1 MSTCPD
7 SNLYS
12 ALADGEVPSPW
23 REKLEAHV
31 ASCPACQKRV
41 ARYRT
46 LRSLLRDGAPNLS
59 DDQLDASYL
68 RLMAKRDVARE
79 ASRSLAA
86 ADRASGEDAA
96 GTSHKLLK
104 FPVWARA
111 SISLPL
117 PALAALFAVAVF
129 VPSWFALRASGNESK
144 AAGYST
150 IIPAIRQT
158 GESGMRALSTSN
170 AVYSPDLP
178 PETIAAKV
186 IDPKNRQ
193 YFTMVEFARQFASD
207 KELFSDSGGI
217 VIIKLPSLTRFNTQ
231 GDHFLEGEEPLKQAA
246 GFYR

>member
-23 REKLEAHV
+23 REKLEAHI

-41 ARYRT
+41 ARYRK

-59 DDQLDASYL
+59 ENQLEASYL
-68 RLMAKRDVARE
+68 KLVAKRDAARE
-79 ASRSLAA
+79 EARIHAEA
-86 ADRASGEDAA
+86 DAA
-96 GTSHKLLK
+96 GASRKPLK
-104 FPVWARA
+104 FPGWARA

-117 PALAALFAVAVF
+117 PALAALIAVAVF
-129 VPSWFALRASGNESK
+129 VPSWFALRANGKSSQAE
-144 AAGYST
+144 GYAT
-150 IIPAIRQT
+150 IIPAVRQT

-178 PETIAAKV
+178 PETLTAKV

-217 VIIKLPSLTRFNTQ
+217 VIIKLPSLTRFNAQ
-231 GDHFLEGEEPLKQAA
+231 GDHFLESEEPLKQAA